1 MFYGKM
7 MLNNINLKYI
17 CDRVFINI
25 FIMVIF
31 FSIVEIY
38 KIIFKV

>member
-1 MFYGKM
+1 MRGF
-7 MLNNINLKYI
+7 NINLKYI
-17 CDRVFINI
+17 FDSVFINF

-31 FSIVEIY
+31 FGIVEIY